1 MIIVVNDACFL
12 IDLIDV
18 DLLDE
23 FFQLGF
29 QPHMTPSVLAELEG
43 DVYEKPVRENI
54 KQKKLFLHNL
64 SGHDQGE
71 ILKLMQDHSSLLS
84 EPDCSC
90 LYLARKIQATILT
103 CEKLLTKTAKNLN
116 IKVHGSLWV
125 MDQLIASSIITKK
138 TAHRKLVKLMSI
150 NDRMPKAECQ
160 KRLKRWT

>member
-18 DLLDE
+18 DLLNE

-43 DVYEKPVRENI
+43 DVYEKPVRKSI

-64 SGHDQGE
+64 SEYDQSE
-71 ILKLMQDHSSLLS
+71 ILSLMQDHSSLLS

-103 CEKLLTKTAKNLN
+103 CEKLLTKTAKSLD
-116 IKVHGSLWV
+116 IEVHGSLWV
-125 MDQLIASSIITKK
+125 MDQLIASSIITRK
-138 TAHRKLVKLMSI
+138 TAHHKLARLMSV

>member
-29 QPHMTPSVLAELEG
+29 QPHITPSVLAELEG
-43 DVYEKPVRENI
+43 NVYEKPARESI

-64 SGHDQGE
+64 SEEDQSE
-71 ILKLMQDHSSLLS
+71 ILNLMQDHSSRLS

-90 LYLARKIQATILT
+90 LYLAKKIQATILT
-103 CEKLLTKTAKNLN
+103 CEKLLTKTAKSLD
-116 IKVHGSLWV
+116 IEVHGSLWV
-125 MDQLIASSIITKK
+125 LDQLIASSIITQK

-150 NDRMPKAECQ
+150 NDRMPKAECE
-160 KRLKRWT
+160 KRLKRWA